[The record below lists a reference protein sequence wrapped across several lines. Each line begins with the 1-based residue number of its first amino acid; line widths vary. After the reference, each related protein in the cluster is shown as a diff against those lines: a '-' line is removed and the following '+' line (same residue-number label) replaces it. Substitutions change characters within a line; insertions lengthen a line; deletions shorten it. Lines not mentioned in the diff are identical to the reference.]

1 MITRTGYGT
10 ISGRLMETYSIFK
23 MNDSRCDRSLTQRLE
38 RMQVIVIVKKFCSS
52 TTNISKI
59 LHDDLALRKLSVV
72 GFPNGS
78 ESNRNCAEGSLVLE
92 KEYLRMLRFTYCMIL
107 TRISALS
114 GITNV
119 NISSYS

>member
-92 KEYLRMLRFTYCMIL
+92 KEYLCY
-107 TRISALS
+107 ALH
-114 GITNV
+114 IA
-119 NISSYS
+119 